1 MSVLSDELRDEFLDD
16 KEYARAYMES
26 YVDAYIATQIK
37 VIREQREWSQE
48 QLANETGMKQAR
60 ISVLENVDYSS
71 WSVSTLRRFASAF
84 DLVLRVTFEEFGT
97 EIRRMS
103 EFGANG
109 LRRTGR
115 TEDLSRA
122 AEAKNIQPAAG
133 TSGQTVRIP
142 GTAKDVLYSANATP
156 DSITVM
162 NLPKIQRRE
171 SAYAP

>member
-1 MSVLSDELRDEFLDD
+1 MNDLSDDLRKEFLDD
-16 KEYARAYMES
+16 KEYAHAYMES

-71 WSVSTLRRFASAF
+71 WSVSTLRRFARAF

-97 EIRRMS
+97 EIGRMS

-115 TEDLSRA
+115 SEDLSRA
-122 AEAKNIQPAAG
+122 AKAEAIQPATG
-133 TSGQTVRIP
+133 TSGQTVSLP
-142 GTAKDVLYSANATP
+142 GTSKERVYRADATP
-156 DSITVM
+156 DEVIVIPPLQPNRSVVHA
-162 NLPKIQRRE
+162 
-171 SAYAP
+171 S